1 MFAIELARG
10 VRRTGGPRKMQVSVS
25 PEGAIYAPG
34 TEAFFERIGYSNPD
48 FDAGDYVVRNLGF
61 VSIVRRSSDR
71 MMVRLRPSLVRPPA
85 LDSTL
90 RVLIGQNYAQGEIQH
105 YGQEWTSEV
114 WPNDP
119 AMLHRLVEL
128 CEKSDSTT
136 EPRFGAKPLQLD
148 SLAEADDNPLR
159 PLFQKWRV
167 SASVFDDTTMPF
179 LLAFGLDYRL
189 IVMTADGGGEPLRF
203 QFMGE
208 GFKFYD
214 DRQKAN
220 IIGAPIDHQPDA
232 DYGRWLAAQY
242 SKVAETGKPSLD
254 YVTACIRPDHGA
266 GRRSRYERLLLP
278 WRTADNRLLVTCA
291 SVLISSETEA
301 ATSGNF
307 EPEIIPS
314 CDSPSGDLA
323 GGGKALG
330 DEPLDVGHKLAARHA
345 H

>member
-1 MFAIELARG
+1 MFASEMARG

-61 VSIVRRSSDR
+61 VSISRRSQDR
-71 MMVRLRPSLVRPPA
+71 MMVRLRPSMVSGSA
-85 LDSTL
+85 LDSAL
-90 RVLIGQNYAQGEIQH
+90 RVLVAQDFSQGEIQH
-105 YGQEWTSEV
+105 FGQDWTSEV

-128 CEKSDSTT
+128 CEKNADMT

-148 SLAEADDNPLR
+148 SLSDSEGNPLR

-167 SASVFDDTTMPF
+167 SSSTFDDTTMPF
-179 LLAFGLDYRL
+179 LIGYGLDYRL
-189 IVMTADGGGEPLRF
+189 MVMTAQGSGEPLRF
-203 QFMGE
+203 QFFGE
-208 GFKFYD
+208 GFKFYNA
-214 DRQKAN
+214 RQKADV
-220 IIGAPIDHQPDA
+220 IGAPIDHQPDPE
-232 DYGRWLAAQY
+232 YGKWLAAQY
-242 SKVAETGKPSLD
+242 SKVVDTGKPSLD
-254 YVTACIRPDHGA
+254 YVTACIRSDTGP

-291 SVLISSETEA
+291 SILISSEAEA
-301 ATSGNF
+301 DPTV
-307 EPEIIPS
+307 ERLPS
-314 CDSPSGDLA
+314 VQSSGDLA
-323 GGGKALG
+323 AQSLPLG
-330 DEPLDVGHKLAARHA
+330 DETLDVGQKLAARHS

>member
-1 MFAIELARG
+1 MFASELARG
-10 VRRTGGPRKMQVSVS
+10 ARRTGGPRKMQVSVS

-61 VSIVRRSSDR
+61 VAISRRSRER
-71 MMVRLRPSLVRPPA
+71 MMVRLRPSLVSGAA
-85 LDSTL
+85 LNSAL
-90 RVLIGQNYAQGEIQH
+90 RVLVGQEFAQGEIQH
-105 YGQEWTSEV
+105 YGREWTSEV

-128 CEKSDSTT
+128 CEKSHAPA
-136 EPRFGAKPLQLD
+136 EPRFGAKALQLD
-148 SLAEADDNPLR
+148 SLADTDGNPLR

-179 LLAFGLDYRL
+179 LIGYGLDYRL
-189 IVMTADGGGEPLRF
+189 IVMTAEDAGDPLRF

-214 DRQKAN
+214 ARQKAN
-220 IIGAPIDHQPDA
+220 IIGAPIDHQPDS
-232 DYGRWLAAQY
+232 DYGRWLASQY
-242 SKVAETGKPSLD
+242 SKVVETGKPSLD
-254 YVTACIRPDHGA
+254 YVTACIRSDQGP

-291 SVLISSETEA
+291 SILISSETEA
-301 ATSGNF
+301 AENGDF
-307 EPEIIPS
+307 QPEI
-314 CDSPSGDLA
+314 SPSGNLE
-323 GGGKALG
+323 GGGGPLG
-330 DEPLDVGHKLAARHA
+330 DEPLDIGQKLAARHA